1 MLKYHFYKRTNG
13 FTKNVELATW
23 VWVVWEKCG
32 KKGGKKLCGEIVE
45 KMWKTVTWEK
55 CGKFVKRIMWK
66 KCGKEYCEKSVEK
79 MWEICEK
86 NSVENLWKTIT
97 WEKCGKFVKRI
108 VWEKCGKEYC
118 EKSGK
123 IVEKIT

>member
-1 MLKYHFYKRTNG
+1 
-13 FTKNVELATW
+13 
-23 VWVVWEKCG
+23 
-32 KKGGKKLCGEIVE
+32 
-45 KMWKTVTWEK
+45 
-55 CGKFVKRIMWK
+55 
-66 KCGKEYCEKSVEK
+66 

-118 EKSGK
+118 EKS
-123 IVEKIT
+123 VEKLWKK